1 MNQNSD
7 IKSAGKN
14 FSVREV
20 LNGARTGKKITNRN
34 HSLVASLMAFRFSAG
49 VSGVI
54 SQPAESM

>member
-20 LNGARTGKKITNRN
+20 LNGARTEKGNVLIENIKR
-34 HSLVASLMAFRFSAG
+34 
-49 VSGVI
+49 
-54 SQPAESM
+54 